1 MGSSH
6 LPLSAGEK
14 RTRLSNEHM
23 QNSGMGAISIP
34 SAPSYG
40 EYEYVTNIHR
50 EYTATLKCGYR
61 RYIHEL
67 TLIEVTNDELT
78 TILQHQDI
86 GIWYQQ
92 NRHPIKKRPWWT
104 IFMR

>member
-1 MGSSH
+1 VLAKNVPGYQTSICKIVAWVLFQYHPH
-6 LPLSAGEK
+6 LHVAGW
-14 RTRLSNEHM
+14 LI
-23 QNSGMGAISIP
+23 A
-34 SAPSYG
+34 YG